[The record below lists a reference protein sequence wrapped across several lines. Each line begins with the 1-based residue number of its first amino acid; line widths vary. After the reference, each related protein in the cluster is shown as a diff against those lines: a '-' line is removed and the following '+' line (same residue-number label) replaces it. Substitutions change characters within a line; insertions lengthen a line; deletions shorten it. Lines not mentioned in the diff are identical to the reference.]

1 MLRVI
6 SRVSA
11 PVRQRASLA
20 TSAAEDT
27 RSKEALRRFAANTPK
42 NAAAARIASA
52 IKAAQSATAQ
62 ASVHNA
68 AAASSATTAENTSS
82 SSGTRIASSAEQ
94 TSAVTQLEHQK
105 CSDHLAPSHQYKHS
119 SLNGRES
126 ILCDAAAA
134 AHSSA
139 YCAHAEGAMAT
150 AVVKAVDARAAE
162 RQLQ

>member
-94 TSAVTQLEHQK
+94 TSGTAKLDTSIDYNAIWGDYIGYMEHQRDK
-105 CSDHLAPSHQYKHS
+105 GWK
-119 SLNGRES
+119 
-126 ILCDAAAA
+126 
-134 AHSSA
+134 
-139 YCAHAEGAMAT
+139 T
-150 AVVKAVDARAAE
+150 
-162 RQLQ
+162 